1 MEQLEN
7 TNRDLHL
14 TSERLRKVE
23 VQRLTAVHEAEEMR
37 SNTQLMEQERKVM
50 QAAAKQRWV
59 CLWWC

>member
-1 MEQLEN
+1 
-7 TNRDLHL
+7 
-14 TSERLRKVE
+14 VE